1 MLSGVPRLRSLMF
14 DPRITFAGLAA
25 AGLVGLTWAAQVLA
39 QPAEKLSEDLVA
51 WWTFD
56 EAEGNLIPDMS
67 SNKRTGA
74 IQGEVRLV
82 PGRIGNAA
90 AFDGKSHI
98 RVEGFKGIGGSA
110 ARTVA
115 AWVKTSTPTGQIVQ
129 WGSDEPGRMWTVG
142 FIRRR
147 LGVSPRG
154 GYLYMNQPT
163 DDGQWHHIAVVL
175 EEGSPANLH
184 DHASLYL
191 DGKPAVIHDIGLLD
205 LWPIDTGDG
214 MDVTIGRGWNG
225 LIDDLRIYARALSPE
240 EIAALYQAGLA
251 EGQ

>member
-1 MLSGVPRLRSLMF
+1 MF
-14 DPRITFAGLAA
+14 DTRVTVVGLVA
-25 AGLVGLTWAAQVLA
+25 AGLVGLAWTAQVLA
-39 QPAEKLSEDLVA
+39 QPLEKLPEELVA

-67 SNKRTGA
+67 PGKHSA
-74 IQGEVRLV
+74 VIEGEVTLV
-82 PGRIGNAA
+82 PGRIGKAA
-90 AFDGKSHI
+90 AFDGKSGRLH
-98 RVEGFKGIGGSA
+98 VPGFKGIGGSA

-115 AWVKTSTPTGQIVQ
+115 AWIKTSTAAGEIVG
-129 WGSDEPGRMWTVG
+129 WGSEEPGRMWAIR
-142 FIRRR
+142 FIRGR
-147 LGVSPRG
+147 LGVTPRG
-154 GYLYMNQPT
+154 GYLYMNDPIH
-163 DDGQWHHIAVVL
+163 DGQWHHVAVVL

-184 DHASLYL
+184 DHATLYL

-240 EIAALYQAGLA
+240 EIAALYQAGLSQ
-251 EGQ
+251 GQ